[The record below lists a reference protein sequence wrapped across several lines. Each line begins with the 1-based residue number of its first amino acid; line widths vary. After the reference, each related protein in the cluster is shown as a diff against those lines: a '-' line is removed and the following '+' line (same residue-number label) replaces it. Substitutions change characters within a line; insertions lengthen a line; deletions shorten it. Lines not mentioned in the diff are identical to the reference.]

1 MKTRMIIA
9 MAIGAVLTAGVLWQG
24 TLQADALGAAKVAVV
39 DVTRVLENSKKHQ
52 AWQQKMETE
61 QTQMRAEFNT
71 MSSELESLDQQLRS
85 GLLRRGSEDYLRYAR
100 QFAEKK
106 AILEARNAFYEE
118 KVTNEMQSWTEELY
132 KTLMVVVDR
141 VAQQKGI
148 DLVLATEQLDLPSPS
163 LRDFML
169 TIKTK
174 KVLYNHS
181 NLDITAEVLAALDSE
196 L

>member
-1 MKTRMIIA
+1 MKTRILIA
-9 MAIGAVLTAGVLWQG
+9 MAIGAVLMAGVRWQG
-24 TLQADALGAAKVAVV
+24 NLQADALGAAKVAVV

-61 QTQMRAEFNT
+61 QKQMRAEFDA
-71 MSSELESLDQQLRS
+71 MQSELETLDQQLR
-85 GLLRRGSEDYLRYAR
+85 GGVLRRGSEDYLKYAR

-106 AILEARNAFYEE
+106 AVLDARVAFYDD
-118 KVTNEMQSWTEELY
+118 KVTAEMQSWTEELY
-132 KTLMVVVDR
+132 KTLIVVVDR

-148 DLVLATEQLDLPSPS
+148 DLVLATEQLDLPAPS

-169 TIKTK
+169 TIKTN

-181 NLDITAEVLAALDSE
+181 NLDITTEVLAGLDSQ

>member
-148 DLVLATEQLDLPSPS
+148 DLVLATEQLDLPAPS